1 MVLAILVLAAP
12 AHADALK
19 DALSRLQRRYDGTNT
34 MQADFRQ
41 TVESKTLA
49 GTLESKGK
57 VSFEKPNRMRWD
69 YDPPDAQTI
78 VGDGETLWIYQP
90 DLKQVIKAPLT
101 QAFQSSTP
109 VSFLAGLGRVER
121 DFDATLERDEPEQW
135 LLKLVPKQKEGG
147 VGLLELGVRK
157 SDASVAEA
165 RITDAAGTTT
175 RIFFT
180 DERRNVTLQ
189 PDLFH
194 FSPPPGVDVVK
205 PPTY

>member
-1 MVLAILVLAAP
+1 MPEERLIRFGAELDAVKARALARMGDEDVRYVRRLNAFSRTMEVIGR
-12 AHADALK
+12 ALIFF
-19 DALSRLQRRYDGTNT
+19 SP
-34 MQADFRQ
+34 
-41 TVESKTLA
+41 E
-49 GTLESKGK
+49 
-57 VSFEKPNRMRWD
+57 
-69 YDPPDAQTI
+69 
-78 VGDGETLWIYQP
+78 
-90 DLKQVIKAPLT
+90 
-101 QAFQSSTP
+101 P
-109 VSFLAGLGRVER
+109 VSFLAGLGRIER
-121 DFDATLERDEPEQW
+121 DFDATLERDEPDQW
-135 LLKLVPKQKEGG
+135 LLKLVPKQKQGG